1 MFSSP
6 VFKRA
11 SDNGV
16 SHGRTCGWSDVF
28 KSDAL
33 FHSAMLCYS
42 SGVSRCVS
50 GRYPLLGLQ
59 DTLLYIIR
67 RAWEV
72 SKVPRGVRWR
82 MASRSC
88 FPAIFSLVPQL
99 M

>member
-33 FHSAMLCYS
+33 FHSALLCYTNRVIPVECHDVFQ
-42 SGVSRCVS
+42 GVILS
-50 GRYPLLGLQ
+50 PLQ
-59 DTLLYIIR
+59 DTLLYKI
-67 RAWEV
+67 V
-72 SKVPRGVRWR
+72 VRGKSVKY
-82 MASRSC
+82 
-88 FPAIFSLVPQL
+88 P
-99 M
+99 